1 MESTPTTNSLK
12 SESLKTSSDEVL
24 IRIQTIEREISVKKL
39 DVAAQLLTRLY
50 RDHPTDPRIQLTAV
64 LLADALGNPKAA
76 RESAERAI
84 AIAPQWA
91 PGVMALAQ
99 VLSTQSEHDA
109 AIGVARKAINLAPT
123 ELALLERA
131 ISIANAAG
139 DYVSAHGFLVLA
151 LALRPAAQPIQRAI
165 GYNLLS
171 QSKPDE
177 ALTRFEQMLAN
188 GDADEW
194 TKSGRAYALMKLE
207 RKTEAMAA
215 YAELKAAYPNN
226 ERYSYYASIAAGE
239 VPASRPESVTR
250 ALFDGYADRF
260 DTHLVGGLRYD
271 VPRQV
276 ADLIQRVYPT
286 LDCSVLDLGCGT
298 GLLGVY
304 LGRPR
309 GALVGVDLSSRMIEK
324 AEKQN
329 LYDKFHNINL
339 LDALSETPA
348 EQYEV
353 IASCDVFVYVGDLT
367 EAIKNAARILRPDG
381 LLVFSFESA
390 QGTEA
395 DFVLTSSQRYA
406 HNKDVL
412 VALCQQAGLIQIE
425 AKASVTRQ
433 ENGQDVAGYIINAR
447 KPAQ

>member
-1 MESTPTTNSLK
+1 MKSTPTTNSLQ
-12 SESLKTSSDEVL
+12 SESPKAGTDDVL
-24 IRIQTIEREISVKKL
+24 ARIRAVEHEISGKKL
-39 DVAAQLLTRLY
+39 DVAAQLLTQLY

-76 RESAERAI
+76 RESADRAV
-84 AIAPQWA
+84 AMAPQWA
-91 PGVMALAQ
+91 PGVMVLAQ
-99 VLSTQSEHDA
+99 VLSAQSEHDA
-109 AIGVARKAINLAPT
+109 AIGVARKAVNLAPT

-131 ISIANAAG
+131 ISITNAAG
-139 DYVSAHGFLVLA
+139 DYVSAQGFLMLA
-151 LALRPAAQPIQRAI
+151 LALRPAVQPIQRAI

-171 QSKPDE
+171 QNKPDE
-177 ALTRFEQMLAN
+177 ALARFEQMLAN
-188 GDADEW
+188 GDTDEW

-207 RKTEAMAA
+207 RKTEAVAA
-215 YAELKAAYPNN
+215 YAELQVAYPNN
-226 ERYSYYASIAAGE
+226 ERYSYYASVSAGE
-239 VPASRPESVTR
+239 VPAARPESVTR

-260 DTHLVGGLRYD
+260 DTHLVGGLRYE

-276 ADLIQRVYPT
+276 ADLIRQVYPT

-304 LGRPR
+304 LGRPQ

-324 AEKQN
+324 AARHN
-329 LYDKFHNINL
+329 LYDKFHCINL

-367 EAIKNAARILRPDG
+367 DAIKDAARILRPDG

-390 QGTEA
+390 QNTDA
-395 DFVLTSSQRYA
+395 AFVLTASQRYA
-406 HNKDVL
+406 HNKEVL
-412 VALCQQAGLIQIE
+412 VALCQRAGLIQIE

-433 ENGQDVAGYIINAR
+433 ENGQDVSGYIVRAR
-447 KPAQ
+447 KPTQ